1 MPHAEGY
8 LPHPCNAAD
17 LHWGGGEEVNWS
29 HEEAL
34 KLNLFSFKAEQNI
47 RTI

>member
-1 MPHAEGY
+1 MLRVTYNIPVMQLIY
-8 LPHPCNAAD
+8 IDP
-17 LHWGGGEEVNWS
+17 GEEVNWN

-34 KLNLFSFKAEQNI
+34 KLNHVSFKAEQNI